1 MTGGYDMRIATILT
15 VCAGIAL
22 AGAGHSALAET
33 VTVKVP
39 GTAMP
44 WIIKKKNPD
53 LPYGKADGTVPAV
66 APLKLTAGMSLQMTA
81 TGSTT
86 TVAGG
91 GSFDPGG
98 QAEFICDDH
107 LGGSGMPFPSIY
119 MSHGFY
125 PVHLNEL
132 VAIFTDGKGRM
143 VKSPF
148 PVGTGLTIT
157 VPEGAEAI
165 QFGLNDDIYA
175 DNSGEIDV
183 TITPAAAQ

>member
-1 MTGGYDMRIATILT
+1 MRIAKVFILGASLT
-15 VCAGIAL
+15 L
-22 AGAGHSALAET
+22 AGMSQAALAET

-39 GTAMP
+39 GTSMP
-44 WIIKKKNPD
+44 WVIKKKNPD
-53 LPYGKADGTVPAV
+53 LPYGKVDGTAPAV
-66 APLKLTAGMSLQMTA
+66 AALKLTAGMQLQMTA

-91 GSFDPGG
+91 GGFDPGG

-107 LGGSGMPFPSIY
+107 LGGSGMPFPSMY
-119 MSHGFY
+119 MGHGFY

-132 VAIFTDGKGRM
+132 VAVFTDGKGRI

-148 PVGTGLTIT
+148 PIGTGMTIT

-165 QFGLNDDIYA
+165 QLGVIVDIYA
-175 DNSGEIDV
+175 DNSGEIEV
-183 TITPAAAQ
+183 TVTPAAAQ

>member
-1 MTGGYDMRIATILT
+1 MWAISKIAVIGLSASLL
-15 VCAGIAL
+15 CAGGMA
-22 AGAGHSALAET
+22 SAET
-33 VTVKVP
+33 VSAKVP

-53 LPYGKADGTVPAV
+53 LPYGKVDGTAPVV
-66 APLKLTAGMSLQMTA
+66 APLKLTAGMPLQITA

-91 GSFDPGG
+91 GGFDPGG
-98 QAEFICDDH
+98 QQEFICDDH
-107 LGGSGMPFPSIY
+107 LGGSGMPFPSMY
-119 MSHGFY
+119 MGHGFY

-132 VAIFTDGKGRM
+132 VAVFTDGKGKI

-148 PVGTGLTIT
+148 PIGTGMNIT

-175 DNSGEIDV
+175 DNSGEIEV
-183 TITPAAAQ
+183 NITLAAAQ

>member
-1 MTGGYDMRIATILT
+1 MAMSKFHMIGLS
-15 VCAGIAL
+15 IAL
-22 AGAGHSALAET
+22 SCLAGQAVISQAVAGE

-53 LPYGKADGTVPAV
+53 LPYGKNDGTLPAV
-66 APLKLTAGMSLQMTA
+66 NPDLKLTPGMVLHMTA

-91 GSFDPGG
+91 GGFDPKG
-98 QAEFICDDH
+98 QDGFICNDQ
-107 LGGSGMPFPSIY
+107 LGGSGMPFPSMY
-119 MSHGFY
+119 MNHGFY

-132 VAIFTDGKGRM
+132 VAVFTDGKGKI

-148 PVGTGLTIT
+148 PVGTGMTIT
-157 VPEGAEAI
+157 VPQDAVSI
-165 QFGLNDDIYA
+165 QFGINDDIYA
-175 DNSGEIDV
+175 DNTGEIDV
-183 TITPAAAQ
+183 VVTTPDP

>member
-1 MTGGYDMRIATILT
+1 MRIANLFA
-15 VCAGIAL
+15 VCAGVAL
-22 AGAGHSALAET
+22 AGLGQAAVAET

-39 GTAMP
+39 GTSMP

-53 LPYGKADGTVPAV
+53 LPFGKADGTAPTV
-66 APLKLTAGMSLQMTA
+66 APLKLTPGMSLQMTA

-91 GSFDPGG
+91 GSFDPAG

-107 LGGSGMPFPSIY
+107 LGGSGMPFPSMY
-119 MSHGFY
+119 MAHGFY

-132 VAIFTDGKGRM
+132 VAVFTNGKGKI

-148 PVGTGLTIT
+148 PIGTGMNIT

-175 DNSGEIDV
+175 DNSGEIE
-183 TITPAAAQ
+183 ITLTAAAQ

>member
-1 MTGGYDMRIATILT
+1 MRVAKRVALL
-15 VCAGIAL
+15 AGIAL
-22 AGAGHSALAET
+22 AGMGQAALAET
-33 VTVKVP
+33 VTVKVA

-44 WIIKKKNPD
+44 WIIKKKNPE
-53 LPYGKADGTVPAV
+53 LPYSKADGTAPAV
-66 APLKLTAGMSLQMTA
+66 APLKLIAGTHLQMTA

-91 GSFDPGG
+91 GGFDPGG
-98 QAEFICDDH
+98 QPEFICDDH
-107 LGGSGMPFPSIY
+107 LGGSGMPFPSMY

-132 VAIFTDGKGRM
+132 VAVFTDGHGKI

-148 PVGTGLTIT
+148 PIGTGMNIT

-165 QFGLNDDIYA
+165 QFGLNDDIYT
-175 DNSGEIDV
+175 DNTGEIEV
-183 TITPAAAQ
+183 TITSAPAAQ

>member
-1 MTGGYDMRIATILT
+1 MRIAGFL
-15 VCAGIAL
+15 AL
-22 AGAGHSALAET
+22 AGGLVLAGLSPAAMAET
-33 VTVKVP
+33 VTVKVS

-44 WIIKKKNPD
+44 WVIKKKNPD
-53 LPYGKADGTVPAV
+53 LPYGKNDGTAPAV

-91 GSFDPGG
+91 GGFDPGG
-98 QAEFICDDH
+98 QQEFICDDH
-107 LGGSGMPFPSIY
+107 LGGSGMPFPSMY
-119 MSHGFY
+119 MAHGFY

-132 VAIFTDGKGRM
+132 VAVFTDSKGKI

-148 PVGTGLTIT
+148 PIGTGMNIT

-175 DNSGEIDV
+175 DNSGEIE
-183 TITPAAAQ
+183 ITLTAAAQ

>member
-1 MTGGYDMRIATILT
+1 MSAISKIHIIG
-15 VCAGIAL
+15 L
-22 AGAGHSALAET
+22 AGLLVCLSGAAWAET

-39 GTAMP
+39 GTSMP
-44 WIIKKKNPD
+44 WVIKKKNPD
-53 LPYGKADGTVPAV
+53 LPYGKIDGTAPAV
-66 APLKLTAGMSLQMTA
+66 AALKLTPGQQLQMTA

-91 GSFDPGG
+91 GGFDPGG

-107 LGGSGMPFPSIY
+107 LGGSGMPFPSMY
-119 MSHGFY
+119 MGHGFS

-132 VAIFTDGKGRM
+132 VAVFTDGKGRID
-143 VKSPF
+143 KSPF
-148 PVGTGLTIT
+148 PIGTGMTIA

-175 DNSGEIDV
+175 DNSGEIEV
-183 TITPAAAQ
+183 TITTAAAQ

>member
-1 MTGGYDMRIATILT
+1 MRDLRLCITGMAVVLLCLT
-15 VCAGIAL
+15 HQA
-22 AGAGHSALAET
+22 SAQE
-33 VTVKVP
+33 VTVKVA

-44 WIIKKKNPD
+44 WTIVKKNPD
-53 LPYGKADGTVPAV
+53 LPFGKGDGTPPAV
-66 APLKLTAGMSLQMTA
+66 STDLKLAPGTVLKITA

-91 GSFDPGG
+91 GSFGPNG
-98 QAEFICDDH
+98 QDAFICDDH
-107 LGGSGMPFPSIY
+107 LGGSGMPFPSLY
-119 MSHGFY
+119 MNHGFY

-132 VAIFTDGKGRM
+132 VAVFTDARGKI

-148 PVGTGLTIT
+148 PIGSQMTIK
-157 VPEGAEAI
+157 VPEGATSI

-183 TITPAAAQ
+183 TITSQNP

>member
-1 MTGGYDMRIATILT
+1 MRIAGFL
-15 VCAGIAL
+15 AL
-22 AGAGHSALAET
+22 AGGLVLAGLSQPLMAET

-39 GTAMP
+39 GTSMP

-53 LPYGKADGTVPAV
+53 LPYGKADGTAPAV
-66 APLKLTAGMSLQMTA
+66 APLKLTPGMSLQMTA

-91 GSFDPGG
+91 GSFDPSG
-98 QAEFICDDH
+98 QAEFVCDDH

-132 VAIFTDGKGRM
+132 VAIFTDGKGKM

>member
-1 MTGGYDMRIATILT
+1 MRIAKLFILG
-15 VCAGIAL
+15 AGIAL
-22 AGAGHSALAET
+22 AGMSQAALAET

-39 GTAMP
+39 GTSMP
-44 WIIKKKNPD
+44 WVIKKKNPD
-53 LPYGKADGTVPAV
+53 LPYGKVDGTAPAV
-66 APLKLTAGMSLQMTA
+66 AALKLTAGTPLQITA

-91 GSFDPGG
+91 GGFDPGG

-107 LGGSGMPFPSIY
+107 LGGSGMPFPSMY
-119 MSHGFY
+119 MGHGFY

-132 VAIFTDGKGRM
+132 VAVFTDAKGKI

-148 PVGTGLTIT
+148 PIGPGLNIT

-175 DNSGEIDV
+175 DNTGEIEV
-183 TITPAAAQ
+183 TITSTPPAQ

>member
-1 MTGGYDMRIATILT
+1 MRIAKLFALCA
-15 VCAGIAL
+15 VMALAGIAYA
-22 AGAGHSALAET
+22 AGAET

-39 GTAMP
+39 GTSMP

-53 LPYGKADGTVPAV
+53 LPYGKVDGTAPVV
-66 APLKLTAGMSLQMTA
+66 ASLKLTAGMPLQITA

-91 GSFDPGG
+91 GAFDPSG
-98 QAEFICDDH
+98 QQEFICDDH
-107 LGGSGMPFPSIY
+107 LGGSGMPFPSMY
-119 MSHGFY
+119 MGHGFY

-132 VAIFTDGKGRM
+132 VAVFTDGKGKI

-148 PVGTGLTIT
+148 PIGTGMNIT

-175 DNSGEIDV
+175 DNSGEIEV

>member
-1 MTGGYDMRIATILT
+1 MRIAKVFILGASLT
-15 VCAGIAL
+15 L
-22 AGAGHSALAET
+22 AGMSQAALAET

-39 GTAMP
+39 GTSMP
-44 WIIKKKNPD
+44 WVIKKKNPD
-53 LPYGKADGTVPAV
+53 LPYGKVDGTAPAV
-66 APLKLTAGMSLQMTA
+66 AALKLTAGMQLQMTA

-91 GSFDPGG
+91 GGFDPGG

-107 LGGSGMPFPSIY
+107 LGGSGMPFPSMY
-119 MSHGFY
+119 MGHGFY

-132 VAIFTDGKGRM
+132 VAVFTDGKGRI

-148 PVGTGLTIT
+148 PIGTGMTIT

-175 DNSGEIDV
+175 DNSGEIEV